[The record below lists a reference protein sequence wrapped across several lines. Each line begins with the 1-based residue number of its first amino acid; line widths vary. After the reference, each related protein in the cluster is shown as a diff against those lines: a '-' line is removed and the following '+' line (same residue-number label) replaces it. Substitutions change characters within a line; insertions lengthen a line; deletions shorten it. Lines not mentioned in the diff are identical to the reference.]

1 MTCLKRSCMRENPIN
16 CSFMAVNIALFL
28 LLLPLLPMPSALAS
42 EPESVQKFDFYVQN
56 YIPEWGDEWDTNR
69 LCWKIMRNNKDI
81 VIKARGADSSSRMP
95 GGGKILSFAGEVAPD
110 ILLSHFWAI
119 RQDIQNGF
127 LCPLNEY
134 VGYDGF
140 YGLNLVTGKADGKTG
155 TRKMRKDPF
164 TGNML
169 QDMNGIVDDDEALW
183 PEWRS
188 YPKIMRLVCTKQ
200 GSLKEGPEGKPYN
213 GALVYGVPRANQTYY
228 GIAYRRDL
236 FAKAGLTDNDIPT
249 TWDEFY
255 RVCQRLTN
263 PRAVVAG
270 AKFQR
275 GQRAFLLPTASW
287 QWLIWLYSAGGDCII
302 QSKTNPKT
310 KLQHW
315 YKMEE
320 TNFLDP
326 ETGES
331 LALEPST
338 WKAVFANEAGEK
350 SLDLFNKL
358 CWGAWLVDPE
368 TGKPVDLTAKDVE
381 AGQVTNPHTGK
392 ILTFDPKKDVI
403 EGVVRHANDSDVS
416 LVDLFARGEV
426 AMAMVDMSRLEEYRV
441 NPNNM
446 GFFAI
451 PGSGVPGSS
460 PVVGY
465 YHHYN
470 SLNYT
475 LAGEKNKERREHAWK
490 ILSFLYSSEA
500 RRDEIEN
507 KIFKGYARF
516 LTPQQLRFAGRE
528 EYMSL
533 LPEYWKNNY
542 EKVTANARTEPFIG
556 NWGSVSLQLER
567 KVLSVLT
574 TDRKANYT
582 EELKA
587 VEREAN
593 DRLMFGLPEEVRQ
606 KYRPFAWLLV
616 GIAGIMFVL
625 GIIFIVRSYMDKGD
639 SSGIKSATTRS
650 VFNIFVPLLMLSPAV
665 LSILLWAYYPLIR
678 GSSMVFQDV
687 NIIGHSKW
695 VGMDNFITVFFSPN
709 FYIYLRKTLK
719 YSALSIGLSFL
730 TPIFVA
736 ILLSEVPR
744 CKTFFRTVYFLPQV
758 SSGLVILFI
767 WKLMYNPTE
776 FGMLNQL
783 LLTANKLPFGVT
795 LAIKA
800 LILLAAGTAAYL
812 IVSFVIRCRAADS
825 RTAIILRSAVV
836 LSFATVLLYLLFTGR
851 IIDIGSWTFKPFEF
865 RIQNWLGDKSWA
877 MIAVILPGVWANAGI
892 GSLIYLAALKSI
904 DEDAYEAS
912 EIDGCNFWD
921 KLIFITVPY
930 LKPLIIINFIGA
942 FIGTFHTMGNIFAM
956 TGGGPG
962 DETMVLSLAIWYE
975 AFAFMQFGTATAM
988 AWTLGLLL
996 IGFTGYQLQILKKVD
1011 FRQAPTE

>member
-1 MTCLKRSCMRENPIN
+1 MIKYPGNPTGLSAIKRH
-16 CSFMAVNIALFL
+16 VVL
-28 LLLPLLPMPSALAS
+28 LLVMLSMFSAAAS
-42 EPESVQKFDFYVQN
+42 ESETPKKYEFYVNN
-56 YIPEWGDEWDTNR
+56 YMPEYGDEWAMNR

-81 VIKARGADSSSRMP
+81 VIKARGANSNSRMP

-134 VGYDGF
+134 IGYDGF
-140 YGLNLVTGKADGKTG
+140 YGLNPATNKPDEKTG
-155 TRKMRKDPF
+155 TRKMRKDPA
-164 TGNML
+164 TGKMVA
-169 QDMNGIVDDDEALW
+169 DVNGIVDDDEALW
-183 PEWRS
+183 PEWRT
-188 YPKIMRLVCTKQ
+188 YPKIMRLVCSAR
-200 GSLKEGPEGKPYN
+200 GSLKQGPDGKPYE
-213 GALVYGVPRANQTYY
+213 GALVYGTPQAFQTYY

-236 FAKAGLTDNDIPT
+236 FANAGLTDNDIPT

-263 PRAVVAG
+263 PLAVVAG

-287 QWLIWLYSAGGDCII
+287 QWLIWLYSSGGDCIL

-310 KLQHW
+310 KHQHW

-320 TNFLDP
+320 TDFIDP

-331 LALEPST
+331 LALEPSS
-338 WKAVFANEAGEK
+338 WKAVFANEAGES
-350 SLDLFNKL
+350 SLALFHKL
-358 CWGAWLVDPE
+358 CWGPWLVDPE
-368 TGKPVDLTAKDVE
+368 TAKPVDLTAKDAE
-381 AGQVTNPHTGK
+381 AGQVMNPITGK
-392 ILTFDPKKDVI
+392 TLAFDSKKEVI

-426 AMAMVDMSRLEEYRV
+426 AMAMVDMNRLEEYRV

-451 PGSGVPGSS
+451 PGSSAGNA
-460 PVVGY
+460 VVGY
-465 YHHYN
+465 YRHYN
-470 SLNYT
+470 ALNYT
-475 LAGEKNKERREHAWK
+475 LAGEKNKERRDRAWK
-490 ILSFLYSSEA
+490 ILSFISSSEA

-516 LTPQQLRFAGRE
+516 LTPEQLRSAGRE
-528 EYMSL
+528 EYMNQ

-542 EKVTANARTEPFIG
+542 SKVTANARTEPFIG

-574 TDRKANYT
+574 TDRKSDYAG
-582 EELKA
+582 ELKT

-606 KYRPFAWLLV
+606 KYRPLAWSLV
-616 GIAGIMFVL
+616 AVAGVMFVL
-625 GIIFIVRSYMDKGD
+625 GLVFIVRSYMDKSE
-639 SSGIKSATTRS
+639 SSDAKSATTRS
-650 VFNIFVPLLMLSPAV
+650 VFNIVVPLLMLSPAV

-687 NIIGHSKW
+687 NIIGNSKW
-695 VGMDNFITVFFSPN
+695 IGMDNFITVFFSPN

-730 TPIFVA
+730 TPILVA

-744 CKTFFRTVYFLPQV
+744 CKTIFRTVYFLPQV

-783 LLTANKLPFGVT
+783 LLAANKLPFAV
-795 LAIKA
+795 AMSIKA
-800 LILLAAGTAAYL
+800 AFLLAVGTAVYL
-812 IVSFVIRCRAADS
+812 IVNFVIRCRAADS
-825 RTAIILRSAVV
+825 RKAIILRSAIV
-836 LSFATVLLYLLFTGR
+836 LGFATILLALLFSGR
-851 IIDIGSWTFKPFEF
+851 LYDIACWTFKPFEF

-904 DEDAYEAS
+904 DDDAYEAS
-912 EIDGCNFWD
+912 EIDGCSFWD
-921 KLIFITVPY
+921 KLVFITIPY

-996 IGFTGYQLQILKKVD
+996 IGFTVYQLRILKKVD
-1011 FRQAPTE
+1011 FRQAPTA